1 VSLIATSFLFYE
13 EAKSNMMIESKDR
26 YVIVNGKAYDV
37 IDGFANVPDEEIEA
51 EIIKLGKG
59 AKNDKST
66 ISKKSDK

>member
-1 VSLIATSFLFYE
+1 
-13 EAKSNMMIESKDR
+13 MIESKDR

-51 EIIKLGKG
+51 ENIKLGKG